1 MSARRGPRWVDRNE
15 INREFNIKKLLFKAL
30 VQWYENAKT
39 SNTITK
45 VQKMTLAS
53 GILFMVWCSII
64 FVAIGGHAMMT
75 IIKQEKSLYSNW
87 DDDEGFQDEVGQ

>member
-1 MSARRGPRWVDRNE
+1 
-15 INREFNIKKLLFKAL
+15 
-30 VQWYENAKT
+30 
-39 SNTITK
+39 
-45 VQKMTLAS
+45 MTLAS

-87 DDDEGFQDEVGQ
+87 EDDEGFHDEVGQ